1 MRGACVIS
9 SSGDPAKGGDRNN
22 QQLLK
27 DCGLVLYLLHK
38 N

>member
-27 DCGLVLYLLHK
+27 DSIKILGSER
-38 N
+38 